1 MFKVPSLF
9 EPEATRHVK
18 DMEHHV
24 VVYEEIIEKIRIER
38 REEQH
43 QEGDGDETET
53 ETETE
58 SSAIQDRDDTKEY
71 YEQRRKVATPVS
83 IEDLFKPRSLEAG
96 VDESEIRRVL
106 LYGNPGSGKTCIS
119 KSIAHKWAL
128 GEMLQDL
135 EAVYVVPV
143 RRLNA
148 AKAKGVRG
156 EALEEV
162 IAQMCFKQKG
172 SDAEFEELKAQIN
185 DDLDVSS
192 TLLVFDG
199 LDEADDDA
207 RDLLSEAEKGECRLL
222 VLTRPYNLR
231 GIQTK
236 VDCQFECLGFDDQQ
250 LTNYINKELQQDE
263 ASRLIRSL
271 QQARGMWETAHIPVT
286 AHILCS
292 LSKEHGTSAEDQAKR
307 ASMFQIYNGMT
318 DFVWKRFKERPEA
331 RTANKNVVF
340 EDLEKIA
347 FEALRNGQILIEQ
360 GIVERCATSTNASK
374 FFKLSG
380 FLLLLLEGQ
389 QYQFPHL
396 TFQEYFGGRYI
407 ARMLKR
413 KESDEKTR
421 VLDFIRGGKYD
432 EKHKLTLTFA
442 MHAFAKDRSKQALEE
457 MLSTMDEQPVEVLGI
472 QHFFLR
478 MRVLEAILEET
489 DEKDLEDVLND
500 EHAVK
505 LVESARQL
513 LERTVNAILIREIVV
528 KEFQQL
534 SRVLEESP
542 QVLDDKIDE
551 VKKLLEHSEELT
563 WIEMTKTTE
572 VLKLARNSSKYC
584 NEIKRF
590 IAQKVREPEGW
601 CSTTECTRRLNSIV
615 EQMPQQI
622 VECLPTL
629 AKGCGDQNR
638 RVRQAAMEAIG
649 RVAAAAP
656 QHAVEYLP
664 SLAKGFGAYDKD
676 ERQAAMEAIG
686 RVVAAA
692 PQHAVEYLPSLAIGF
707 GANREDAHQ
716 AAMEAIGRVV
726 AAAPQHAVEYL
737 STLAARYG
745 DENRRVRQAAIKV
758 IGRVVAA
765 AAPLHAVECLPTLAM
780 VCGDEDRDMRRGAL
794 EGIGRVVAAAPQHAV
809 EYLPTLAKGCGEY
822 NENVRQ
828 AAMEAIGRVVAAAP
842 QHAVECLPS
851 LAKGC
856 DDQNWLVRQAAMEA
870 IGRVVATAPQHAVE
884 CLPSLAN
891 GCGEYNENVRQVAM
905 GAIGRVVAAAPQHA
919 VECLPSLAKG
929 CDDINRRVRQ
939 AAMEAIGRFI
949 AAAPQHAVECLPTL
963 AMVCGDEDRDMR
975 RGALEAIVRVVA
987 AAPQHAVECLPT
999 LAKGCGDED
1008 RDMRRGALEAIG
1020 RVVAASPQHAVECL
1034 PKLAKGCGDE
1044 DREVREGAMEAISRV
1059 VAAAPQHAVEYLPTL
1074 AMVCGDEHG
1083 DVREGAME
1091 AISRVVAAAPQ
1102 HAVEYLPTLAKGCGE
1117 YNEYVRQAAME
1128 AIGRVVAAVPQ
1139 YAVEC
1144 LPTLAKG
1151 CGDEVWHVRRGAM
1164 EAISRVVAGS
1174 PQHAVECLPSLA
1186 KGCDDQNWLVR
1197 QAAMEAIG
1205 RVVATAPQHA
1215 VECLPSLA
1223 NGCGDEH
1230 GDVRNAARKSL
1241 GNVNIKESIASA
1253 ISFPSTNKRGL
1264 LLFFAQNA
1272 FTTGPP
1278 TKLKTVPLVLH
1289 TSFPQEIGKWK
1300 KEAIDALVGCLRQEC
1315 DEEFPGLLDNICI
1328 GE

>member
-1 MFKVPSLF
+1 MLKAPSLF
-9 EPEATRHVK
+9 EPETTRHVNG
-18 DMEHHV
+18 MEHHV
-24 VVYEEIIEKIRIER
+24 VVYEEIIEKRRIER

-43 QEGDGDETET
+43 QEGDGGETKGEG
-53 ETETE
+53 
-58 SSAIQDRDDTKEY
+58 SAIQDRDDPKGY

-119 KSIAHKWAL
+119 KAVAHKWAL
-128 GEMLQDL
+128 GEMLRDV
-135 EAVYVVPV
+135 EAIYVVPV

-148 AKAKGVRG
+148 AKAKGMRG

-162 IAQMCFKQKG
+162 IAQMCFKQKR
-172 SDAEFEELKAQIN
+172 SDAEFEELKTQIN

-207 RDLLSEAEKGECRLL
+207 RDLLSEAERGGCRLL

-236 VDCQFECLGFDDQQ
+236 VDCRFECLGFNDQQ
-250 LTNYINKELQQDE
+250 LTNYINKELQEDE
-263 ASRLIRSL
+263 VPRLIRSL
-271 QQARGMWETAHIPVT
+271 QQARGMWETAHIPVM

-307 ASMFQIYNGMT
+307 ASMFQIYNSTT

-331 RTANKNVVF
+331 RTANKNVAF

-542 QVLDDKIDE
+542 QVLDDTIDE
-551 VKKLLEHSEELT
+551 VKKLLEHSRELT

-572 VLKLARNSSKYC
+572 VLKLAKHSSKQC
-584 NEIKRF
+584 NEIQQF
-590 IAQKVREPEGW
+590 LAQRVRTSEGW
-601 CSTTECTRRLNSIV
+601 CSTRERTRRLNSIA
-615 EQMPQQI
+615 EQMPRQI

-629 AKGCGDQNR
+629 AKMCSDYEED
-638 RVRQAAMEAIG
+638 VRE
-649 RVAAAAP
+649 
-656 QHAVEYLP
+656 
-664 SLAKGFGAYDKD
+664 
-676 ERQAAMEAIG
+676 AAMEAIG
-686 RVVAAA
+686 RVV
-692 PQHAVEYLPSLAIGF
+692 
-707 GANREDAHQ
+707 
-716 AAMEAIGRVV
+716 V
-726 AAAPQHAVEYL
+726 A
-737 STLAARYG
+737 S
-745 DENRRVRQAAIKV
+745 
-758 IGRVVAA
+758 
-765 AAPLHAVECLPTLAM
+765 
-780 VCGDEDRDMRRGAL
+780 
-794 EGIGRVVAAAPQHAV
+794 
-809 EYLPTLAKGCGEY
+809 
-822 NENVRQ
+822 
-828 AAMEAIGRVVAAAP
+828 
-842 QHAVECLPS
+842 
-851 LAKGC
+851 
-856 DDQNWLVRQAAMEA
+856 
-870 IGRVVATAPQHAVE
+870 
-884 CLPSLAN
+884 
-891 GCGEYNENVRQVAM
+891 
-905 GAIGRVVAAAPQHA
+905 
-919 VECLPSLAKG
+919 
-929 CDDINRRVRQ
+929 
-939 AAMEAIGRFI
+939 
-949 AAAPQHAVECLPTL
+949 
-963 AMVCGDEDRDMR
+963 
-975 RGALEAIVRVVA
+975 
-987 AAPQHAVECLPT
+987 PQHAVECLPT
-999 LAKGCGDED
+999 LAKGCVDED
-1008 RDMRRGALEAIG
+1008 WHVREAAMEAIG
-1020 RVVAASPQHAVECL
+1020 RVVAASPQHAVESL
-1034 PKLAKGCGDE
+1034 PTLAKGCVDEDWHVRQSAMHAIGRVVAASPQHAVEHLPTLAKGCADEDECVRGVAMKAIGRVVAASPQHAVEHLPTLAKGCADEDEYVRHGAMDAIGRVVAASPQHAVESLPTLAKWCADEDEYVRHGAMDAIGRVVAASPQHAVESLPTLAKWCADEDEYVRHGAMDAIGRVVAASPQHAVEHLPTLAKGCADEDWHVREAAMEAIGRVVVASPQHAVEHLPTLAKGCADEDECVRGVAMEAIDRVVAASPQHAVEHLPTLAKGCGDE
-1044 DREVREGAMEAISRV
+1044 DWHVRQSAMKAIGRV
-1059 VAAAPQHAVEYLPTL
+1059 VVASPQHAVE
-1074 AMVCGDEHG
+1074 H
-1083 DVREGAME
+1083 
-1091 AISRVVAAAPQ
+1091 
-1102 HAVEYLPTLAKGCGE
+1102 LPTLAKGCGDYE
-1117 YNEYVRQAAME
+1117 EDVREAAMEAIGRVVVASPQHAVECLPTLAKWCADEDEYVRHGAMDAIGRVVAASPQHAVEHLPTLAKWCADEDEYVCEAAMKAIGRVVAASPQHAVEHLPTLAKGCGDEDGDVREAAME
-1128 AIGRVVAAVPQ
+1128 AIGRVVAASPQ
-1139 YAVEC
+1139 HAVEH

-1151 CGDEVWHVRRGAM
+1151 CGDEDVRAR
-1164 EAISRVVAGS
+1164 R
-1174 PQHAVECLPSLA
+1174 
-1186 KGCDDQNWLVR
+1186 
-1197 QAAMEAIG
+1197 AAMEAIG
-1205 RVVATAPQHA
+1205 RVVAAAPHHA
-1215 VECLPSLA
+1215 VECLPILA
-1223 NGCGDEH
+1223 KGCGDENEH
-1230 GDVRNAARKSL
+1230 VRRRAMDAIGRVVAAAPHHAVECLPILAKGCGDYDRDVREGARKSL

-1253 ISFPSTNKRGL
+1253 ISLPSTMKGGL
-1264 LLFFAQNA
+1264 FLFFAQNT
-1272 FTTGPP
+1272 FTIGPP
-1278 TKLKTVPLVLH
+1278 TKFKTVPFVLH
-1289 TSFPQEIGKWK
+1289 TSFSQEIGKWK
-1300 KEAIDALVGCLRQEC
+1300 KEAIDVFVGYLRHKC
-1315 DEEFPGLLDNICI
+1315 DEEFPGLLESICI